1 MLMIQ
6 CVIHEVL
13 LTLDTD
19 SNSRREYSY
28 FTLFHLISKTTLPAW
43 YYAFYFTITV
53 TKPQKS

>member
-13 LTLDTD
+13 LILDTD

-28 FTLFHLISKTTLPAW
+28 FTLFHLICMVYL
-43 YYAFYFTITV
+43 
-53 TKPQKS
+53 KSEYE